1 MDANNS
7 FSVLVQLQD
16 QRDFRKAYDTWQET
30 LGCRSYMYPPESA
43 GRLRN
48 GKIEG
53 VTYSCVPEPF
63 LRFLDSKGF
72 SYEVL

>member
-1 MDANNS
+1 MDTNNN
-7 FSVLVQLQD
+7 FSVLVQLED
-16 QRDFRKAYDTWQET
+16 SHDFRKAYDTWQET
-30 LGCRSYMYPPESA
+30 LGCRAYMYPPESS
-43 GRLRN
+43 GWLIN